1 MLLLLHAHQW
11 NRLET
16 THAMQCKRASSNP
29 CHHQRTRQDDPEDY
43 DTEEEDK
50 RRPWYRRRKVLLYAS
65 SFLVA
70 AALLVVGICTQWGV
84 KPMVS
89 ALGSGKVELFRWMYF
104 FSLWPPLWVVTRVA
118 NNRLFVYIEKIFFM
132 WVL

>member
-1 MLLLLHAHQW
+1 MLTYVATCRDDASAHLLCPPS
-11 NRLET
+11 RLINQT
-16 THAMQCKRASSNP
+16 
-29 CHHQRTRQDDPEDY
+29 
-43 DTEEEDK
+43 
-50 RRPWYRRRKVLLYAS
+50 RRRKFLLYTS

-84 KPMVS
+84 KPMVT

-118 NNRLFVYIEKIFFM
+118 NNRLFIYIEKVFFM
-132 WVL
+132 